1 MVRLFLNDFEN
12 LFFSFQVLE
21 LSDCTWLPP
30 HSFMALSKLPILEE
44 LHLDGC
50 YLIKDCIAYASLA
63 FNMGFLSLKVCAL
76 FLGISCLSRAKTK
89 VLIKIT
95 IYKFLPDFRFA

>member
-1 MVRLFLNDFEN
+1 MVQLFLNYFEN
-12 LFFSFQVLE
+12 LIFFQVLE

-76 FLGISCLSRAKTK
+76 FLGISCLS
-89 VLIKIT
+89 
-95 IYKFLPDFRFA
+95 